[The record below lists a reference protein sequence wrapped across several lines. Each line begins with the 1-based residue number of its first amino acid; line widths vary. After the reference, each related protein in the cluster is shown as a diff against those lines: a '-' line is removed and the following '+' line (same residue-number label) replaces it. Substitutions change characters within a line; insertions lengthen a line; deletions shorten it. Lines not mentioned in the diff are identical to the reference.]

1 VTPDPGGRRLRVMAA
16 LVELV
21 GTRGYADV
29 SVAEVASSVGV
40 PRASF
45 YELFKDKEACFLDAH
60 RQLSG
65 ELEQRAGEHVASSRP
80 QDAAE
85 AAIRAIASTDPVKM
99 CFLFDESMASGGAGL
114 DARDELLLRLS
125 RLVEQAWEQSSAG
138 ERPPD
143 LPARLLVGAVARVL
157 GIAHRR
163 GTGAPAE
170 TVEGLCA
177 WTQTYRPSGRDRR
190 WNRVDAEEA
199 GRAASASPAEDEA
212 PVATGHAPQRSRRS
226 GIRERILDA
235 VVELGQSKSYE
246 TTTVT
251 DIARQAHVSRDAF
264 YSHFADKEQACS
276 AALTLAFERV
286 MAASAGAF
294 FTSTRSWPDQV
305 WESGLMFARFVR
317 SSPKHAHFG
326 FVRSYAMGRAAAART
341 DEATLAFTVFLE
353 EGYRY
358 RPEAAALPRV
368 ASDAIACATM
378 ELVAYLIRH
387 DAAAQIVA
395 AVPLAVYMAL
405 APFTG
410 YEEASEIV
418 AGKQRDEPDRD

>member
-1 VTPDPGGRRLRVMAA
+1 MAA
-16 LVELV
+16 LVDLV
-21 GTRGYADV
+21 GTHGYADV
-29 SVAEVASSVGV
+29 SVAEVASSVGI

-65 ELEQRAGEHVASSRP
+65 ELEQRTGERVSLSRP

-85 AAIRAIASTDPVKM
+85 AAIRTIASMDPVKM
-99 CFLFDESMASGGAGL
+99 CFLFDESMASGAAGL

-125 RLVEQAWEQSSAG
+125 KLVEQAWEQSSPG
-138 ERPPD
+138 EHPPD

-157 GIAHRR
+157 GIAYRR
-163 GTGAPAE
+163 GQGASAE
-170 TVEGLCA
+170 TVDGLCA
-177 WTQTYRPSGRDRR
+177 WTDPYRPSGRERR
-190 WNRVDAEEA
+190 WDHVDAEAARQTVAISTAEA
-199 GRAASASPAEDEA
+199 EA
-212 PVATGHAPQRSRRS
+212 PIAAGHAPQRSTRS

-358 RPEAAALPRV
+358 RPEAASQPRV
-368 ASDAIACATM
+368 VSDAIACATM
-378 ELVAYLIRH
+378 ELVAYLIRQ
-387 DAAAQIVA
+387 DSAAQMVT

-418 AGKQRDEPDRD
+418 ASKQRGELDRG

>member
-1 VTPDPGGRRLRVMAA
+1 MAA
-16 LVELV
+16 LVVLV

-29 SVAEVASSVGV
+29 SVAEIASGV
-40 PRASF
+40 EIPRASF
-45 YELFKDKEACFLDAH
+45 YELFKDKEACFLEAH

-65 ELEQRAGEHVASSRP
+65 ELEQRVGERVALGRP
-80 QDAAE
+80 HDAAE
-85 AAIRAIASTDPVKM
+85 AAIRTIASTDPVKM
-99 CFLFDESMASGGAGL
+99 CFLFDESMASGSAGL

-125 RLVEQAWEQSSAG
+125 GLVERAWERSSAG

-163 GTGAPAE
+163 GAEATAE
-170 TVEGLCA
+170 TVDGLCA
-177 WTQTYRPSGRDRR
+177 WTEAYRPGGHERR
-190 WNRVDAEEA
+190 WDRVDTE
-199 GRAASASPAEDEA
+199 AASSAAAASSTEAET
-212 PVATGHAPQRSRRS
+212 PVTAGHAPQRSSRS

-358 RPEAAALPRV
+358 RPEAAGQPRV
-368 ASDAIACATM
+368 VSDAIACATM

-387 DAAAQIVA
+387 DAAAQMVA

-410 YEEASEIV
+410 YEEASETV
-418 AGKQRDEPDRD
+418 ASKQRDGLTPD

>member
-1 VTPDPGGRRLRVMAA
+1 MNPATEERRRRVMAA
-16 LVELV
+16 LVELI

-29 SVAEVASSVGV
+29 SVAEVSGSVGI

-60 RQLSG
+60 RQLSDELVQRARD
-65 ELEQRAGEHVASSRP
+65 ELERERS

-85 AAIRAIASTDPVKM
+85 AMIRVIAETDPATI
-99 CFLFDESMASGGAGL
+99 CFLVDESMASGVGGI
-114 DARDELLLRLS
+114 DARDALLHRLS
-125 RLVEQAWEQSSAG
+125 QLVERAWERSAAS
-138 ERPPD
+138 EHPPD
-143 LPARLLVGAVARVL
+143 LPARLLIGAVARVL
-157 GIAHRR
+157 GITYRR
-163 GTGAPAE
+163 GVAATPE
-170 TVEGLCA
+170 TIDGLCA
-177 WTQTYRPSGRDRR
+177 WTRAYRSDGPERHWSHLGPEKADAPS
-190 WNRVDAEEA
+190 A
-199 GRAASASPAEDEA
+199 RAAEPDTQS
-212 PVATGHAPQRSRRS
+212 HAPQRPSRS

-305 WESGLMFARFVR
+305 WESGQMFAGLVH

-358 RPEAAALPRV
+358 RPEAAALPRIV
-368 ASDAIACATM
+368 SDAIACATM
-378 ELVAYLIRH
+378 ELVAYLVRR

-395 AVPLAVYMAL
+395 SAPLAVYVAL

-410 YEEASEIV
+410 YEGACEIV
-418 AGKQRDEPDRD
+418 GAKQHDEPADG